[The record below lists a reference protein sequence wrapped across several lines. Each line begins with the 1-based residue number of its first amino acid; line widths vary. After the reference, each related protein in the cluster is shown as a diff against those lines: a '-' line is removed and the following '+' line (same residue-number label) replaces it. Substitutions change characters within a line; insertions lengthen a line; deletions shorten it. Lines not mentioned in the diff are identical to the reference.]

1 MAWNEPGGNK
11 QDPWGN
17 RGDQGPP
24 DLDEVIRKFQRK
36 LGGVFGGKGGGQRG
50 DSSSG
55 GSIGIGIILAII
67 AALWMATGFYKI
79 EEAERGVILRFGQHV
94 DTTQRGL
101 HWHIPQPIEQVI
113 KVNVTERH
121 QFPVK
126 ATMLTQDENIVDIEA
141 TVQYQII
148 DELNYLFNVRFAE
161 DTLVQA
167 TESALRQV
175 VGRSKMDFVM
185 TEGRDEVANRIKF
198 VIQEIIDQYGLGI
211 SVIEVNM
218 QSANPPQMVRDAFQ
232 DVTKAREDNVRLINE
247 AEAYRNEVLPKA
259 RGQAARLREE
269 ADGFK
274 QEVVARSEGEAKRF
288 EQLLKEYN
296 KAPQVTRER
305 IYLDTVE
312 SVLTNSSKVMID
324 VEGGNNLLYLPLD
337 KIIRGDA
344 ISAPLTDQFQAP
356 LTSDR
361 LRTIKTDDERSR
373 NNLRSREVR

>member
-344 ISAPLTDQFQAP
+344 ISAPLTDQLQAP

>member
-50 DSSSG
+50 DSSG
-55 GSIGIGIILAII
+55 GGIGIGIILAII
-67 AALWMATGFYKI
+67 AALWLATGFYKI

-218 QSANPPQMVRDAFQ
+218 
-232 DVTKAREDNVRLINE
+232 
-247 AEAYRNEVLPKA
+247 
-259 RGQAARLREE
+259 
-269 ADGFK
+269 
-274 QEVVARSEGEAKRF
+274 
-288 EQLLKEYN
+288 
-296 KAPQVTRER
+296 
-305 IYLDTVE
+305 
-312 SVLTNSSKVMID
+312 
-324 VEGGNNLLYLPLD
+324 
-337 KIIRGDA
+337 
-344 ISAPLTDQFQAP
+344 
-356 LTSDR
+356 
-361 LRTIKTDDERSR
+361 
-373 NNLRSREVR
+373 

>member
-50 DSSSG
+50 DSSG
-55 GSIGIGIILAII
+55 GGIGIGIILAII
-67 AALWMATGFYKI
+67 AALWLATGFYKI

-288 EQLLKEYN
+288 EQLLKEYS

-312 SVLTNSSKVMID
+312 SVLSNSSKVMID

-344 ISAPLTDQFQAP
+344 ISSPMSDQMQGP

-361 LRTIKTDDERSR
+361 LRAIKTDDERSR
-373 NNLRSREVR
+373 TNLRSREVR